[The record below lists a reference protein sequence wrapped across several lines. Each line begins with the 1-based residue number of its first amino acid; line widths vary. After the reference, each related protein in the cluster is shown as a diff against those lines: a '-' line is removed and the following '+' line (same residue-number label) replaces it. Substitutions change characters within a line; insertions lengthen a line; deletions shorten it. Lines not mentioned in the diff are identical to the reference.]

1 MFTTADLYDEY
12 QAQLNCVEPIFR
24 PYGKKKVFSGKIL
37 TLKLFEDNSLVR
49 KQLETDGKGKVL
61 VIDGGGSLRCA
72 LVGDQLAA
80 LAIRNNWNGIIIY
93 GCLRD
98 SHLINAMDIGIRAIN
113 TCPVKSIKR
122 NIGEVDIPITFGG
135 VTFIPSE
142 YIYVDHDGIL
152 ISEHNLLK

>member
-1 MFTTADLYDEY
+1 
-12 QAQLNCVEPIFR
+12 VR
-24 PYGKKKVFSGKIL
+24 K
-37 TLKLFEDNSLVR
+37 NSFVR